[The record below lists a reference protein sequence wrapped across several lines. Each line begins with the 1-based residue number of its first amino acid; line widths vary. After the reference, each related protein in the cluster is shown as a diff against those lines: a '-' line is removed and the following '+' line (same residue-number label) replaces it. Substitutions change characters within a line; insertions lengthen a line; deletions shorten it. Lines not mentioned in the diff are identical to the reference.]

1 MLIAQKLITDDF
13 IYCVDPS
20 LIPPIATTPDGD
32 DDRGTVVTLIST
44 KILIVAAVISFIMG
58 TLLANYSSCATL
70 PDSLVQHDK
79 AYPAFSNLSLNSSLP
94 LPKSIAEY
102 QNYLREYYRSRPY
115 PPYSKP
121 VFSRHRPEYPI
132 NLVLVRQQKN
142 QDDESFHKRKM
153 DAFKGNITEI
163 QNQATSVKMNEIGS
177 LNGGKMA
184 AHFVLIE
191 GRPGIG
197 KSTLCWQLCQ
207 LWSKGEMLYEWDL
220 MVIIQLRDESTRKA
234 KKFED
239 LLRYSDDDDDDDN
252 TSRAIAKDIMKQ
264 KGKGLFLLLDGYD
277 ELSKEQLTELS
288 IIQKI
293 LNNKLISEATVVV
306 TSRPVAI
313 ATLPY
318 EFQLGLNQIENQ
330 HMEIYGFN
338 ETDILKYITLACGAN
353 QHLLHDFHD
362 YISNNRFVLSVMYNS
377 LHCTIVTE
385 LYIQYWLN
393 GKKLLIPNT
402 LTGIYNALVVH
413 LLRHNLP
420 SNLTIERLS
429 DIPDHVNN
437 SLIILAKLAA
447 NGLKEGRYTFNEA
460 PDGETLGLLVS
471 VRRLYEMRPEEPTS
485 YIFLHLTLQE
495 FLAALYWS
503 HHPNLQPTG
512 LNILKAIEVQGPTSS
527 RKKEMLITLRWPVYL
542 FLAGITRL
550 DSFPLLQK
558 SRYNKVFDNSL
569 LCQLLFE
576 AQSPQLVSKMFAYT
590 SVDNKFGGR
599 SSLDWFVYGYC
610 VANSDQ
616 SSMWYLKFFSN
627 EELQSFSDGM
637 HYSVAT
643 ADWDEKYKPLITMY
657 FVKQNANVF
666 LEVFNSLYP
675 FTRAITALRFG
686 NCLESVPTLQNLDYY
701 CPRLTALE
709 LPELTNSSFLTSKF
723 QLPLSLTRLK
733 LYLPDFDMIFD
744 NIHQYQALTELY
756 IRTR

>member
-1 MLIAQKLITDDF
+1 
-13 IYCVDPS
+13 
-20 LIPPIATTPDGD
+20 
-32 DDRGTVVTLIST
+32 
-44 KILIVAAVISFIMG
+44 MG
-58 TLLANYSSCATL
+58 S
-70 PDSLVQHDK
+70 
-79 AYPAFSNLSLNSSLP
+79 
-94 LPKSIAEY
+94 
-102 QNYLREYYRSRPY
+102 
-115 PPYSKP
+115 
-121 VFSRHRPEYPI
+121 
-132 NLVLVRQQKN
+132 
-142 QDDESFHKRKM
+142 
-153 DAFKGNITEI
+153 
-163 QNQATSVKMNEIGS
+163 
-177 LNGGKMA
+177 
-184 AHFVLIE
+184 
-191 GRPGIG
+191 
-197 KSTLCWQLCQ
+197 
-207 LWSKGEMLYEWDL
+207 
-220 MVIIQLRDESTRKA
+220 IQLRDESTRKA
-234 KKFED
+234 REFED
-239 LLRYSDDDDDDDN
+239 LLSYSDDDDN
-252 TSRAIAKDIMKQ
+252 SSRAIAKDIMKQ

-293 LNNKLISEATVVV
+293 LDSRIIHEATVVV

-318 EFQLGLNQIENQ
+318 EFQLGLNQTENQ
-330 HMEIYGFN
+330 HIEIYGFN
-338 ETDILKYITLACGAN
+338 ETDILKYIKLACGAN
-353 QHLLHDFHD
+353 RHLWHDFHH

-437 SLIILAKLAA
+437 SLILLAELAA

-460 PDGETLGLLVS
+460 PDCETLGLLVS

-503 HHPNLQPTG
+503 LHPNLQPTE
-512 LNILKAIEVQGPTSS
+512 LNIVKALTTS
-527 RKKEMLITLRWPVYL
+527 RKKRLNTLRWPVYL

-558 SRYNKVFDNSL
+558 SRYYKVYDSSL
-569 LCQLLFE
+569 VCQLLFE
-576 AQSPQLVSKMFAYT
+576 GQSPQLVSKIFAYT
-590 SVDNKFGGR
+590 SVDIDYGHP
-599 SSLDWFVYGYC
+599 LDRFVYGYC

-616 SSMWYLKFFSN
+616 SSTWFLRFFSN

-643 ADWDEKYKPLITMY
+643 ADWDEKYKPLITMEFY
-657 FVKQNANVF
+657 KQYPCSVF
-666 LEVFNSLYP
+666 FEVFNSLYP
-675 FTRAITALRFG
+675 FTRAITELRFDL
-686 NCLESVPTLQNLDYY
+686 CLESVLQNLDYY

-709 LPELTNSSFLTSKF
+709 LPPVSAVIKSSILTSKF
-723 QLPLSLTRLK
+723 QLPPSLTRLK

-744 NIHQYQALTELY
+744 DIHHYQALTELH

>member
-1 MLIAQKLITDDF
+1 
-13 IYCVDPS
+13 
-20 LIPPIATTPDGD
+20 
-32 DDRGTVVTLIST
+32 
-44 KILIVAAVISFIMG
+44 MG
-58 TLLANYSSCATL
+58 ILLANYYSCTTL
-70 PDSLVQHDK
+70 PDSL
-79 AYPAFSNLSLNSSLP
+79 
-94 LPKSIAEY
+94 PKSIAKY

-121 VFSRHRPEYPI
+121 VFSTHRPEYPI

-153 DAFKGNITEI
+153 DAFEGNITEI

-177 LNGGKMA
+177 LNGGEKA

-207 LWSKGEMLYEWDL
+207 LWSKGEMLYKWDL

-239 LLRYSDDDDDDDN
+239 LLRYSDDDDDDDDDDDQS
-252 TSRAIAKDIMKQ
+252 SRAIAKDIMKQ
-264 KGKGLFLLLDGYD
+264 NGKGLFLLLDGYD
-277 ELSKEQLTELS
+277 ELSKEQLTDLS

-293 LNNKLISEATVVV
+293 LNNRIIREATVVV

-318 EFQLGLNQIENQ
+318 EFQLGLNQTENQ

-353 QHLLHDFHD
+353 QHLFHDFHN
-362 YISNNRFVLSVMYNS
+362 YISNNRIALSVMYNS

-402 LTGIYNALVVH
+402 LTGIYSALVVH

-429 DIPDHVNN
+429 DIPGHVNN
-437 SLIILAKLAA
+437 SLMILAKLAA

-460 PDGETLGLLVS
+460 PGCETLGLLVS

-503 HHPNLQPTG
+503 LHPNLQPTE
-512 LNILKAIEVQGPTSS
+512 LNILKPIHILGRFKFY
-527 RKKEMLITLRWPVYL
+527 RKNKRLITLRWPVYL

-558 SRYNKVFDNSL
+558 SHYNKVYDSSL
-569 LCQLLFE
+569 VCQLLFE
-576 AQSPQLVSKMFAYT
+576 TQSPQLVSKIFAYT

-599 SSLDWFVYGYC
+599 SSLNWFVYGYC

-616 SSMWYLKFFSN
+616 SSTWYLKFFSN

-657 FVKQNANVF
+657 FVKQNASVF

-675 FTRAITALRFG
+675 FTRAITAVRLG
-686 NCLESVPTLQNLDYY
+686 NCLESVLTLQKLDYY
-701 CPRLTALE
+701 CPRLTTLE

-733 LYLPDFDMIFD
+733 MYLPDFDIIFD

>member
-1 MLIAQKLITDDF
+1 M
-13 IYCVDPS
+13 V
-20 LIPPIATTPDGD
+20 PPIATLPDGD
-32 DDRGTVVTLIST
+32 DDRVTVTPIST

-58 TLLANYSSCATL
+58 ILLANYSSCTTSL
-70 PDSLVQHDK
+70 PD
-79 AYPAFSNLSLNSSLP
+79 A
-94 LPKSIAEY
+94 IAKY

-121 VFSRHRPEYPI
+121 VFSTHRPEYPI

-142 QDDESFHKRKM
+142 LDDKSFHKRKM

-163 QNQATSVKMNEIGS
+163 QNQATSVKRNEIGS

-220 MVIIQLRDESTRKA
+220 MVIIQLRDETTRKA
-234 KKFED
+234 KKIED
-239 LLRYSDDDDDDDN
+239 LLRYSDDDD
-252 TSRAIAKDIMKQ
+252 TSRTIAKDIMKQ

-437 SLIILAKLAA
+437 SLIILAELAA

-503 HHPNLQPTG
+503 LHPNLQPTE
-512 LNILKAIEVQGPTSS
+512 LNILKAIEVQGPTIS

-558 SRYNKVFDNSL
+558 SRYNKVYDNSL

-576 AQSPQLVSKMFAYT
+576 AQSPQLVSKIFAYT

-616 SSMWYLKFFSN
+616 SSTWFLKFFQTKNCSHFRMVCTILLR
-627 EELQSFSDGM
+627 LQQTGM
-637 HYSVAT
+637 RN
-643 ADWDEKYKPLITMY
+643 I
-657 FVKQNANVF
+657 
-666 LEVFNSLYP
+666 
-675 FTRAITALRFG
+675 
-686 NCLESVPTLQNLDYY
+686 NL
-701 CPRLTALE
+701 
-709 LPELTNSSFLTSKF
+709 
-723 QLPLSLTRLK
+723 
-733 LYLPDFDMIFD
+733 
-744 NIHQYQALTELY
+744 
-756 IRTR
+756 

>member
-1 MLIAQKLITDDF
+1 MLIAQNLMF
-13 IYCVDPS
+13 IDYVDPS
-20 LIPPIATTPDGD
+20 LVPPIATLPDDD
-32 DDRGTVVTLIST
+32 DDRVTVTPIST

-58 TLLANYSSCATL
+58 ILLANYSSCTTTL
-70 PDSLVQHDK
+70 PDSLVLHGK
-79 AYPAFSNLSLNSSLP
+79 TYPAFSNLSLNSSLP

-115 PPYSKP
+115 PPYYKP
-121 VFSRHRPEYPI
+121 VLSTHRPEYPI

-163 QNQATSVKMNEIGS
+163 QNRATSVKMNEIGS

-220 MVIIQLRDESTRKA
+220 MVIIQLRDETTRKA
-234 KKFED
+234 KEFED
-239 LLRYSDDDDDDDN
+239 LLRYSDDDDY
-252 TSRAIAKDIMKQ
+252 TSRAIAKDIVKR

-306 TSRPVAI
+306 TSRPVAM

-338 ETDILKYITLACGAN
+338 ETDVLKYITLACGAN
-353 QHLLHDFHD
+353 QHLLHDFHH

-402 LTGIYNALVVH
+402 LTGIYSALVVH

-437 SLIILAKLAA
+437 SLIILAELAA
-447 NGLKEGRYTFNEA
+447 NGLKDGRYTFNEA
-460 PDGETLGLLVS
+460 PDCETLGLLVS

-503 HHPNLQPTG
+503 RHPNLQPTE
-512 LNILKAIEVQGPTSS
+512 LNILKAIKVQDPPINF
-527 RKKEMLITLRWPVYL
+527 REKERLITLRWPVYL

-558 SRYNKVFDNSL
+558 SRYKEVYDSSL
-569 LCQLLFE
+569 VCQLLFE

-590 SVDNKFGGR
+590 SVKNNFFHK
-599 SSLDWFVYGYC
+599 SSLNWFVYGYC

-616 SSMWYLKFFSN
+616 SSTWFLVFFSN
-627 EELQSFSDGM
+627 ERLLRSFSDGM

-643 ADWDEKYKPLITMY
+643 ADWDEKYKPLIKMY
-657 FVKQNANVF
+657 FEPLNNIASVSF
-666 LEVFNSLYP
+666 EVFDSLYP
-675 FTRAITALRFG
+675 FTRAITELR
-686 NCLESVPTLQNLDYY
+686 LEICPENVPILQNLDYY
-701 CPRLTALE
+701 CPRLTTLE
-709 LPELTNSSFLTSKF
+709 LPAVTNSSFLTSKF

-733 LYLPDFDMIFD
+733 LRLPDFDMIFD
-744 NIHQYQALTELY
+744 DIHQYQDLTELY

>member
-1 MLIAQKLITDDF
+1 MLIAKKLITDGF
-13 IYCVDPS
+13 IDCVDPS
-20 LIPPIATTPDGD
+20 LVLPIATPQDDD
-32 DDRGTVVTLIST
+32 DDRVTVTPIST
-44 KILIVAAVISFIMG
+44 KISIVAAVISFIMG
-58 TLLANYSSCATL
+58 ILLANYSSCATL

-121 VFSRHRPEYPI
+121 VFSTHRPEYPI

-153 DAFKGNITEI
+153 DAFEGNITEI

-234 KKFED
+234 KEFED
-239 LLRYSDDDDDDDN
+239 LLRYSDDDN
-252 TSRAIAKDIMKQ
+252 TSRAIAKDIMKR

-277 ELSKEQLTELS
+277 ELSKKQLTELS

-293 LNNKLISEATVVV
+293 LNNRIIREATVVV

-318 EFQLGLNQIENQ
+318 EFQLGLNQTENQ
-330 HMEIYGFN
+330 HIEIYGFN
-338 ETDILKYITLACGAN
+338 ETDILKYIKLACGAN
-353 QHLLHDFHD
+353 RHLWHDFHH

-437 SLIILAKLAA
+437 SLMILAKLAA

-460 PDGETLGLLVS
+460 PDCETLGLLVS

-503 HHPNLQPTG
+503 RHPNLQPTE
-512 LNILKAIEVQGPTSS
+512 LNILKALTTS
-527 RKKEMLITLRWPVYL
+527 RKKRLNTLRWPVYL

-558 SRYNKVFDNSL
+558 SRYYKVYDSSL
-569 LCQLLFE
+569 VCQLLFE
-576 AQSPQLVSKMFAYT
+576 GQSPQLVSKIFAYT
-590 SVDNKFGGR
+590 SVDIDYGHP
-599 SSLDWFVYGYC
+599 LDRFVYGYC

-616 SSMWYLKFFSN
+616 SSTWFLRFFSN

-643 ADWDEKYKPLITMY
+643 ADWDEKYKPLITME
-657 FVKQNANVF
+657 FLKQYPCSVF
-666 LEVFNSLYP
+666 FEVFNSLYP
-675 FTRAITALRFG
+675 FTRAMNRFHETLG
-686 NCLESVPTLQNLDYY
+686 VLHIVELVP
-701 CPRLTALE
+701 
-709 LPELTNSSFLTSKF
+709 
-723 QLPLSLTRLK
+723 
-733 LYLPDFDMIFD
+733 
-744 NIHQYQALTELY
+744 
-756 IRTR
+756 

>member
-1 MLIAQKLITDDF
+1 M
-13 IYCVDPS
+13 V
-20 LIPPIATTPDGD
+20 PPIATPPDGD
-32 DDRGTVVTLIST
+32 DDRVTVTPIST
-44 KILIVAAVISFIMG
+44 KILIVAAVIICIMG
-58 TLLANYSSCATL
+58 ILLANYSSCTTL
-70 PDSLVQHDK
+70 PD
-79 AYPAFSNLSLNSSLP
+79 P
-94 LPKSIAEY
+94 LPKSIAKY

-132 NLVLVRQQKN
+132 NLVLVRQQKD
-142 QDDESFHKRKM
+142 QDDKSFHKRKM

-163 QNQATSVKMNEIGS
+163 QNRATSVKMNEIGS

-220 MVIIQLRDESTRKA
+220 MVIVQLRDESTRKA
-234 KKFED
+234 KEFED
-239 LLRYSDDDDDDDN
+239 LLRYSDDDN
-252 TSRAIAKDIMKQ
+252 TNRAIAKDVMKQ

-293 LNNKLISEATVVV
+293 LNNRLIREATVVV

-318 EFQLGLNQIENQ
+318 EFQLGLNHTENQ
-330 HMEIYGFN
+330 HIEIYGFN
-338 ETDILKYITLACGAN
+338 ETDILKYIKLACGAN
-353 QHLLHDFHD
+353 RHLWHDFHH

-402 LTGIYNALVVH
+402 LTGIYKALVVH

-420 SNLTIERLS
+420 SVTIERLS

-437 SLIILAKLAA
+437 SLIILAELAA

-460 PDGETLGLLVS
+460 PDCETLGLLVS

-485 YIFLHLTLQE
+485 YTFLHLTLQE

-503 HHPNLQPTG
+503 SHPNLQPTE
-512 LNILKAIEVQGPTSS
+512 LNILNIITIS
-527 RKKEMLITLRWPVYL
+527 REERRNTLRWPVYL

-558 SRYNKVFDNSL
+558 SRYDEVYDNIL
-569 LCQLLFE
+569 VCQLLFE

-590 SVDNKFGGR
+590 FVWTISWR
-599 SSLDWFVYGYC
+599 IPSLVRFLYGYC

-616 SSMWYLKFFSN
+616 SSTWFLRFSSN
-627 EELQSFSDGM
+627 EQLQSFSDGM
-637 HYSVAT
+637 HYSVTT
-643 ADWDEKYKPLITMY
+643 ADWDEKYKPLIIMDFSNHY
-657 FVKQNANVF
+657 ACNVF
-666 LEVFNSLYP
+666 FEVFNSLYP
-675 FTRAITALRFG
+675 FTRAITALRFDI
-686 NCLESVPTLQNLDYY
+686 CLESVLQNLVYY
-701 CPRLTALE
+701 SPRLTTLE
-709 LPELTNSSFLTSKF
+709 LPAVTNSSFLTSKF

-744 NIHQYQALTELY
+744 DIHQYQLTELH
-756 IRTR
+756 ILAR